1 MFRLIGK
8 LKENS
13 HDDEIEQ
20 LDTTTRH
27 ASSGQDPGTTASERR
42 LKDATKTR
50 GRRSARE
57 RDLPSEASEEEAE
70 APREDEGAVGVRAVL
85 VPNASGGNERLSLGR
100 TRAVVCQRGKEEG
113 KEQPKYRGLSSRG

>member
-1 MFRLIGK
+1 MPPPQPPTK
-8 LKENS
+8 V
-13 HDDEIEQ
+13 
-20 LDTTTRH
+20 T
-27 ASSGQDPGTTASERR
+27 PGEAQRTVRTPPHPTATASERR

-113 KEQPKYRGLSSRG
+113 KEQPQYRGLSSRG